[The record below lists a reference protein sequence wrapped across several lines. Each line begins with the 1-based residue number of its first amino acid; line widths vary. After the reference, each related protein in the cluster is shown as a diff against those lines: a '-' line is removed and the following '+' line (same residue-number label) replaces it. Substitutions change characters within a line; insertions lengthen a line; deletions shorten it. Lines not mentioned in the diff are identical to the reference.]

1 MFTTI
6 KTSLENK
13 TIVTD
18 LTRKLNLGPENVI
31 ARLAFSY
38 SIATKKKFDLTDI
51 KDSKGK
57 EYSKNVLFGNNLPF
71 YISLICINYNIYK
84 TDQNIPK
91 YIKMHIDHGL
101 GLISNELVT
110 NPNLSGF
117 DFLLEKID
125 SGLNYID

>member
-6 KTSLENK
+6 KTSQDNK
-13 TIVTD
+13 IIVTD

-38 SIATKKKFDLTDI
+38 SIATKQKFNITDA

-84 TDQNIPK
+84 TDPNIPK
-91 YIKMHIDHGL
+91 YIKIHIDHGL
-101 GLISNELVT
+101 QLINDELIQ
-110 NPNLSGF
+110 NPSLTGF
-117 DFLLEKID
+117 EFLIEKID
-125 SGLNYID
+125 SGLSYID